1 MKTQKISLPSAM
13 THPRLILG
21 LVLGLMLGLGL
32 GPGASDALA
41 QNFQKPQDRVSRNG
55 QQVEENILLKPDALV
70 DGQYITLGDI
80 FSGIDPTA
88 EDIAVA
94 HAPQPGKQVVLDY
107 RWLYGIA
114 QRNSIS
120 WRPRTTADQVTITRA
135 SQVITMEEIQ
145 EAVQDALTQHG
156 VQRPFAVD
164 LSSENFQIHL
174 PVDAQKRID
183 ITGLDINSRTNRF
196 VASVTTGAQTAQK
209 RTYRISGK
217 YYPLSSVPVLV
228 EPISRGSIIRPDQV
242 EYRDFRTER
251 VPSGAIRDI
260 NDVIGKEVIRPTN
273 PNEPL
278 MFRDLTSPIL
288 VRRGAL
294 VIIRLVTANMS
305 LTARGKALENGS
317 KGDVIRVVNQ
327 SSNKTVQVEVVG
339 ENDVRALP
347 AMSQ

>member
-1 MKTQKISLPSAM
+1 MKTKKI
-13 THPRLILG
+13 ILAIAI
-21 LVLGLMLGLGL
+21 VSLGLGL
-32 GPGASDALA
+32 GLGSGVAFA
-41 QNFQKPQDRVSRNG
+41 QNSQNAQDRLSRTN
-55 QQVEENILLKPDALV
+55 QQLDENILLKPDALV
-70 DGQYITLGDI
+70 DGQYISLGDI
-80 FSGIDPTA
+80 FSGIDPQIA
-88 EDIAVA
+88 DIAVA

-114 QRNSIS
+114 QRHKIN
-120 WRPRTTADQVTITRA
+120 WRPRTTADQVMITRA

-145 EAVQDALTQHG
+145 EAVEDALTQHG
-156 VQRPFAVD
+156 IKPPFTVD

-174 PVDAQKRID
+174 PIDAQNRID
-183 ITGLDINSRTNRF
+183 ITGLDVNSRTNRF
-196 VASVTTGAQTAQK
+196 VASVTTGAQTAQR

-217 YYPLSSVPVLV
+217 YYPLSTVPVLV
-228 EPISRGSIIRPDQV
+228 EPVSRGSIIRPDQV

-260 NDVIGKEVIRPTN
+260 ADVIGKEVIRPAN

-317 KGDVIRVVNQ
+317 KGDVIRVINQ

>member
-1 MKTQKISLPSAM
+1 MKIKKIILSLAIMS
-13 THPRLILG
+13 LIVPVG
-21 LVLGLMLGLGL
+21 T
-32 GPGASDALA
+32 AFA
-41 QNFQKPQDRVSRNG
+41 QSSNGGNSRNNS
-55 QQVEENILLKPDALV
+55 QQLEANILLKPDALV
-70 DGQYITLGDI
+70 EEQYVTLGDL
-80 FSGIDPTA
+80 FTGIDPQQA
-88 EDIAVA
+88 DIAVA

-114 QRNSIS
+114 QRHNIN
-120 WRPRTTADQVTITRA
+120 WRPRTTADQVLVTRA
-135 SQVITMEEIQ
+135 SQIITIDEIRD
-145 EAVQDALTQHG
+145 AVEIALVDHG
-156 VQRPFAVD
+156 IQRPFTVD

-174 PVDAQKRID
+174 PVDALNNVD
-183 ITGLDINSRTNRF
+183 VTALEVNSRTQRF
-196 VASVTTGAQTAQK
+196 VASVTAAAQTAQQ

-228 EPISRGSIIRPDQV
+228 EPVSRGQIIRPDQV
-242 EYRDFRTER
+242 EYRDFRSER

-260 NDVIGKEVIRPTN
+260 NDVIGKEVVRAGT

-278 MFRDLTSPIL
+278 LFRDLTNPIL

-294 VIIRLVTANMS
+294 VTIRLVTANMS

-327 SSNKTVQVEVVG
+327 SSNKTIQVEVVA
-339 ENDVRALP
+339 ENEVRALP

>member
-1 MKTQKISLPSAM
+1 MSLIAPVGTAF
-13 THPRLILG
+13 
-21 LVLGLMLGLGL
+21 
-32 GPGASDALA
+32 A
-41 QNFQKPQDRVSRNG
+41 QSSNGGNSRNNS
-55 QQVEENILLKPDALV
+55 QQLEANILLKPDALV
-70 DGQYITLGDI
+70 EGQYVTLGDL
-80 FSGIDPTA
+80 FTGIDPQQA
-88 EDIAVA
+88 DIAVA

-114 QRNSIS
+114 QRHNIN
-120 WRPRTTADQVTITRA
+120 WRPRTTADQVLVTRA
-135 SQVITMEEIQ
+135 SQIITIDEIRD
-145 EAVQDALTQHG
+145 AVEIALVDHG
-156 VQRPFAVD
+156 IQRPFTVD

-174 PVDAQKRID
+174 PVDALNNVD
-183 ITGLDINSRTNRF
+183 VTALEVNSRTQRF
-196 VASVTTGAQTAQK
+196 VASVTAAAQTAQQ

-228 EPISRGSIIRPDQV
+228 EPVSRGQIIRPDQV
-242 EYRDFRTER
+242 EYRDFRSER

-260 NDVIGKEVIRPTN
+260 NDVIGKEVVRAGT

-278 MFRDLTSPIL
+278 LFRDLTNPIL

-294 VIIRLVTANMS
+294 VTIRLVTANMS

-327 SSNKTVQVEVVG
+327 SSNKTIQVEVVA
-339 ENDVRALP
+339 ENEVRALP